1 MALKSNL
8 SGDNKVLNICNAI
21 SEVWRVEC
29 KPVEFQ
35 ISSVCNSFQ
44 KMDLNAFVVD
54 TLSSQ
59 LNNLKISS
67 LKNDYPYLR
76 DINFP
81 ILNTSNV
88 DTLVGTNN
96 TDLHL
101 QRDFGLG
108 ETNEPLAIK
117 NCLGWMLMGVFSN
130 SSNRKKAKSCNHITK
145 VSHESLSKEIELF

>member
-1 MALKSNL
+1 
-8 SGDNKVLNICNAI
+8 
-21 SEVWRVEC
+21 
-29 KPVEFQ
+29 
-35 ISSVCNSFQ
+35 
-44 KMDLNAFVVD
+44 MDLNAFVVD

-88 DTLVGTNN
+88 DILVGINN